1 MKVVRTK
8 VVSEANE
15 LASRQAAKNVICLYY
30 FYGTIGSIPL
40 KKIQTL
46 DIYHGPHMSLTH
58 MDPHVSEIIMVWI

>member
-40 KKIQTL
+40 KDPNFRYIPWT
-46 DIYHGPHMSLTH
+46 
-58 MDPHVSEIIMVWI
+58 PHVIDSYGPTCK